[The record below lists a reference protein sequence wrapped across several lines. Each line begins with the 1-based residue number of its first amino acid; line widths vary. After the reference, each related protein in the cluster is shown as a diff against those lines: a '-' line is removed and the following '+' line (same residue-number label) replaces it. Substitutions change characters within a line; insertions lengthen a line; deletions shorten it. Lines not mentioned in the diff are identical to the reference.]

1 MQPTI
6 GSSDNRA
13 STPNTRKHAYQ
24 KKVIKLTC
32 QNTQLRQLMVS
43 IPSRKFRINVLKV
56 RRFLSAYTIVLL
68 QIHLSKIK

>member
-56 RRFLSAYTIVLL
+56 RRFCLHIPLCYCKSIYR
-68 QIHLSKIK
+68 K